1 VSGVAPPGRQGP
13 YVKTEE
19 PNVTDEKQE
28 LGQASLTADA
38 GGVASL
44 ESAAESPGFLRDR
57 RGAIF
62 VEFLIAFLPVQV
74 FFLCL
79 IQSAILYSVRL
90 LTEHAAVNGA
100 RAAAV
105 VVGDNRAFYG
115 GEPENTLPERGE
127 RLDDVRD
134 AVMLTLAPMIL
145 NGLIQSV
152 DVSFPDPAQ
161 TDGRPRPMPIRFN
174 AMGPQSVEKVR
185 VHVRVES
192 ACRIGF
198 ASMIVCPSFAA
209 ELTGFLVPTR
219 TVRAEAIFPYQGASY
234 VY

>member
-1 VSGVAPPGRQGP
+1 MPR
-13 YVKTEE
+13 
-19 PNVTDEKQE
+19 
-28 LGQASLTADA
+28 
-38 GGVASL
+38 
-44 ESAAESPGFLRDR
+44 FWRDR

-105 VVGDNRAFYG
+105 VIGDNRALYAN
-115 GEPENTLPERGE
+115 EVENTLPESGK

-134 AVMLTLAPMIL
+134 AVLLTLAPMIL

-174 AMGPQSVEKVR
+174 PMGPQSVEKVR

-234 VY
+234 AY

>member
-1 VSGVAPPGRQGP
+1 VSGVAPLGRQGP

-19 PNVTDEKQE
+19 PNVTDEKDE

-38 GGVASL
+38 GGAASR
-44 ESAAESPGFLRDR
+44 ESAGERPRFWRDR
-57 RGAIF
+57 RGAVF

-105 VVGDNRAFYG
+105 VIGDNRAKYPN
-115 GEPENTLPERGE
+115 EPENTLPERGK
-127 RLDDVRD
+127 RRDDVRD
-134 AVMLTLAPMIL
+134 AVLLTLAPMIL
-145 NGLIQSV
+145 NGLVQSV
-152 DVSFPDPAQ
+152 EVTFPDPGQ
-161 TDGRPRPMPIRFN
+161 TGGPPRTGPIQFS
-174 AMGPQSVEKVR
+174 AMGAQSVEKVR
-185 VHVRVES
+185 VHVKVES

-198 ASMIVCPSFAA
+198 ASMVVCPSPLA
-209 ELTGFLVPTR
+209 ELSGFLVPTR
-219 TVRAEAIFPYQGASY
+219 TVRAEAIFPYQGARY
-234 VY
+234 AY

>member
-1 VSGVAPPGRQGP
+1 
-13 YVKTEE
+13 
-19 PNVTDEKQE
+19 VTDTKKE
-28 LGQASLTADA
+28 LGQARLDADA
-38 GGVASL
+38 DQGASG
-44 ESAAESPGFLRDR
+44 ESGAESRRFWRDR
-57 RGAIF
+57 RGAVF

-105 VVGDNRAFYG
+105 VIGDNRAFYAN
-115 GEPENTLPERGE
+115 EVENTLPERG
-127 RLDDVRD
+127 RRRDDVED
-134 AVMLTLAPMIL
+134 AVKLTLAPMIL

-152 DVSFPDPAQ
+152 EVMYPDPAQ
-161 TDGRPRPMPIRFN
+161 TNGPNRPGAIRFN
-174 AMGPQSVEKVR
+174 PMGPQSVEKVR
-185 VHVRVES
+185 IRVQVES

-198 ASMIVCPSFAA
+198 ASMIVCPSLAA

-234 VY
+234 AY

>member
-1 VSGVAPPGRQGP
+1 
-13 YVKTEE
+13 
-19 PNVTDEKQE
+19 VTDAKRE
-28 LGQASLTADA
+28 LGQATQAADA
-38 GGVASL
+38 DRVGCDENSDKR
-44 ESAAESPGFLRDR
+44 PGIWGDR

-79 IQSAILYSVRL
+79 VQLAILFSVRL

-105 VVGDNRAFYG
+105 VIGDDRARYNN
-115 GEPENTLPERGE
+115 EPENRLPERGKRRE
-127 RLDDVRD
+127 DVRD
-134 AVMLTLAPMIL
+134 AVLLTLAPMIL

-152 DVSFPDPAQ
+152 NVIYPDPAQ
-161 TDGRPRPMPIRFN
+161 VDGPARPGELRFN
-174 AMGPQSVEKVR
+174 PMGPQSVEKVR
-185 VHVRVES
+185 IRVEVES

-198 ASMIVCPSFAA
+198 ASMVVCPS
-209 ELTGFLVPTR
+209 LTAGLTSFLVPTR
-219 TVRAEAIFPYQGASY
+219 TVRAEAIFPYQGARY

>member
-1 VSGVAPPGRQGP
+1 M
-13 YVKTEE
+13 
-19 PNVTDEKQE
+19 TDAKQS
-28 LGQASLTADA
+28 LGQAGLDADA
-38 GGVASL
+38 DQAASD
-44 ESAAESPGFLRDR
+44 ESGAESLRFWRDR
-57 RGAIF
+57 RGAVF

-74 FFLCL
+74 LFLCL

-90 LTEHAAVNGA
+90 LTEHAAVSGA

-105 VVGDNRAFYG
+105 VVGDNRTRYSN
-115 GEPENTLPERGE
+115 EVENTLPERGK
-127 RLDDVRD
+127 RRDDVRD
-134 AVMLTLAPMIL
+134 AVLLTLAPMIL

-161 TDGRPRPMPIRFN
+161 PNGRPRTGPIRFN
-174 AMGPQSVEKVR
+174 PMGPQSVEKVR
-185 VHVRVES
+185 VRVEVES

-198 ASMIVCPSFAA
+198 ASMVVCPSLTA

-234 VY
+234 AY